1 MALTVNTN
9 LNAYTALNSLQNNQ
23 GNLQTSISR
32 LSSGMRIVTAADDPA
47 GLIISQKYAAQTG
60 GLGQA
65 ISNAKDGINM
75 VQTTE
80 GALSQVSNILLNMR
94 NLALH
99 AANTGAND
107 SSANAADQQQIKA
120 ALAQIDRIAQ
130 TTQFSSK
137 TMLNGSAG
145 TTGSASNPS
154 VTFIGGSEKTVS
166 GTYSV
171 NVTQVAAQGKVL
183 SQSALTTSVVTGAAA
198 ASTTGATTAAASTLT
213 FGGASAGGGLT
224 VNIASGSSVTD
235 TINQVNQDAGAQAA
249 GITASL
255 SGGNVVFTSSHIG
268 GSTDLTVQAGGDA
281 SLSTVTGVSGTTAS
295 NTGSTGTASGA
306 SLMNAETL
314 TFGNGSN
321 TTNINIVSGT
331 SVAAAVSQINQGLK
345 NAGITMT
352 AAFDSSTQKFTLTN
366 NDYGSGSTVKNTFS
380 SNATGTASTG
390 LASATGTTYNVAS
403 SGLLGSTSGADVQ
416 GTFTNSAGVSFA
428 ATGAGQFLTG
438 AGGTDVDSLKL
449 AVKSTST
456 GSAGTVTVANNS
468 LQFQVGAFADQ
479 TVGLNIGSVST
490 NSLGTTATG
499 TTQMSQVNL
508 ASIDVTTNNGAGAQD
523 ALKVIDAAISQVSS
537 QRASLGAFQDDVLQ
551 SSVNNLTTAQQNIR
565 ASQSNIQDA
574 NFASEMLNYSRG
586 QILNQTSMSMLTQAN
601 QNAQQVLKLFG

>member
-130 TTQFSSK
+130 TTQFGSK

-183 SQSALTTSVVTGAAA
+183 SQTALTTSAVTGAAA
-198 ASTTGATTAAASTLT
+198 ADTTGATTAAASTLT
-213 FGGASAGGGLT
+213 FGGASSGAGVT

-255 SGGNVVFTSSHIG
+255 SGGKMVFSSSHIG
-268 GSTDLTVQAGGDA
+268 GSTDLTVTASTA
-281 SLSTVTGVSGTTAS
+281 SLKSVSGVDTTTAS
-295 NTGSTGTASGA
+295 NTGSTNTASGA

-449 AVKSTST
+449 AVKASST